1 MYCNNR
7 IKRILVCVIAN
18 TTHDEMRLCMGGPIL
33 ENWQTGP
40 NDSEILLFLY

>member
-7 IKRILVCVIAN
+7 IKRIHVCVIAS
-18 TTHDEMRLCMGGPIL
+18 TTHDEMRLCMGSPIL
-33 ENWQTGP
+33 ENWQSGP